1 MLNKK
6 SIAAALMAL
15 FVSVPALAA
24 TEGVDYKLAEVEVAP
39 LQKDKIEVTEFFAY
53 WCPHCY
59 DLEPVIARHIKT
71 FASDTVFRAEHIV
84 WDKQRDFGF
93 ARLAAAVKQS
103 GTKIQANPFIFEAV
117 IKQKVNL
124 GNSAVLSQWLKAQT
138 AFDGSKVQAAF
149 DSFSNATQATQ
160 MESWTDQYAISGTPT
175 VIVGGKYQVIFNNG
189 YEAGMTTIDELI
201 KKVREERGMKA
212 PAPKAATTPTHS
224 FGASLVNSVNR

>member
-59 DLEPVIARHIKT
+59 NLEPVIARHIKT

-103 GTKIQANPFIFEAV
+103 GTKVQANPFRFVQQRNA
-117 IKQKVNL
+117 
-124 GNSAVLSQWLKAQT
+124 SQT
-138 AFDGSKVQAAF
+138 
-149 DSFSNATQATQ
+149 
-160 MESWTDQYAISGTPT
+160 
-175 VIVGGKYQVIFNNG
+175 NG
-189 YEAGMTTIDELI
+189 IMDRPIRHFWHT
-201 KKVREERGMKA
+201 
-212 PAPKAATTPTHS
+212 
-224 FGASLVNSVNR
+224 NRDCGRQIPSYFQQRLRSRHDHD